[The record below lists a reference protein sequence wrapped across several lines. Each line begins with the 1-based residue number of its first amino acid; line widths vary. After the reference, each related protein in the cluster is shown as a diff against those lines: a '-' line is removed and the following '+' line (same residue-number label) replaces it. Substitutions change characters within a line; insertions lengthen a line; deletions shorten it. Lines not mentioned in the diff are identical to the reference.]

1 MRENDHETE
10 HTHFARVS
18 GCGGT
23 TTRRCRGGWDVG
35 VVVVVADALQWK
47 QALACTAA
55 TLFAVL
61 HRVGEHV
68 PAYPRFEDRTLLL
81 LGQALADSANHAHDK
96 AHGGGNNWTWTT
108 FAEISSFCICVAFLP
123 DSVVAASTMNDHA
136 NLQQLFGRQVAAVPR
151 IQPRHTPTTCRTCA
165 C

>member
-1 MRENDHETE
+1 MRGNDNEAEQQNHA
-10 HTHFARVS
+10 HFARVS

-23 TTRRCRGGWDVG
+23 TTRRCRGEADVG
-35 VVVVVADALQWK
+35 AVVPHPLQWK
-47 QALACTAA
+47 QALACA
-55 TLFAVL
+55 TLFAFL
-61 HRVGEHV
+61 NRVSEQV
-68 PAYPRFEDRTLLL
+68 SAYPRFEDRTLLL

-108 FAEISSFCICVAFLP
+108 FAEISSFCICVAFLL

-136 NLQQLFGRQVAAVPR
+136 NLQQLFGRQVAAVHR